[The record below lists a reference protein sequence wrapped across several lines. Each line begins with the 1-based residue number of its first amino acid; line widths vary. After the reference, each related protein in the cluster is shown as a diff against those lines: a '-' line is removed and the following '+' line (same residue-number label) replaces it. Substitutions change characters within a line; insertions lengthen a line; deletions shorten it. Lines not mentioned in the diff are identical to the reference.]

1 MLEPAAI
8 SSKKQSVSL
17 IFAAIL
23 GVLLVLFEIALV
35 FARRSL
41 SLLLP
46 GPTSIYIAVMVF
58 LTVAAWLLTWIY
70 VVRINRIERDG
81 RDEHR
86 SGVEG

>member
-1 MLEPAAI
+1 MLEAPAI

-23 GVLLVLFEIALV
+23 GVCLVLFAISLV
-35 FARRSL
+35 FARRWL

-46 GPTSIYIAVMVF
+46 GPTSMYIAVMV
-58 LTVAAWLLTWIY
+58 LLAVVAWLLTWIY

-81 RDEHR
+81 CDDHR
-86 SGVEG
+86 SAADG

>member
-1 MLEPAAI
+1 MSEAPAI

-23 GVLLVLFEIALV
+23 GVWLVLFEIAVV
-35 FARRSL
+35 FARRWL

-58 LTVAAWLLTWIY
+58 LSVAAWLLTWAY

-81 RDEHR
+81 CDDHQSGIDE
-86 SGVEG
+86 